1 MEQRFFKT
9 GTPVHIYQHSADW
22 GVIFYDDIHI
32 LSHFT
37 LLCTT
42 ARKYGVKI
50 YAICYMLNHL
60 HILAEFI
67 SREQMTKFL
76 RFATSVFS
84 HNYNLYMGKEGANF
98 APRFGASFK
107 SGSKSVVSTFNY
119 IVNNPVEKH
128 LVARALDYRWN
139 FLRYAP
145 SQPAPECSLSKR
157 KSSLQFQLISNQIEL
172 MIQSNTH
179 ISVEYLANIKSLLS
193 PAEWQVIVNKIITG
207 YNIIDYQIM
216 ASYFRSMDDM
226 LKAPDFN
233 TGAEYELDDDSMPHK
248 PYITMLNQIKKS
260 VPLYSFRPW
269 AMSADET
276 LEWIRVLSG
285 LPGVTPAH
293 LKGILHID

>member
-1 MEQRFFKT
+1 MDRRFFKT
-9 GTPVHIYQHSADW
+9 GTPVHIYQRSADW

-37 LLCTT
+37 VLSAS

-50 YAICYMLNHL
+50 YALCYMLNHI

-67 SREQMTKFL
+67 SREQMTQFL

-139 FLRYAP
+139 FLLYAP
-145 SQPAPECSLSKR
+145 SGPALKCNQSKR

-172 MIQSNTH
+172 MIQSETH
-179 ISVEYLANIKSLLS
+179 IRVEYLANTKSLLS
-193 PAEWQVIVNKIITG
+193 PAEWQVIVNKIISG
-207 YNIIDYQIM
+207 YNIIDYQRM

-233 TGAEYELDDDSMPHK
+233 TGAEYELDDESMPHK
-248 PYITMLNQIKKS
+248 PYFTMLNRIKKS
-260 VPLYSFRPW
+260 TPLHSFRPW
-269 AMSADET
+269 AMSTDET